1 MLKTILN
8 LYLNKNIKDVICTKD
23 ILESII
29 DKDKEYIKTNF
40 NFEISNDLRSA
51 TFFANGEVNSNNKPV
66 ILIING
72 EYLANIYTGIT
83 EAWFQRSNINI
94 ISIFEKYDDIKIE
107 YLRRCIP
114 DILTIYEENI
124 EEYKETIYKFINNNM
139 PSLINIKYMLK
150 SEEKVDYTNITNILD
165 SIVKNKVDVF
175 TYNSENKS
183 KNNINIMNIERK
195 YKYGVLSKYMGYVS
209 AKKQKTLI
217 ILPYELLKIDLN
229 IFNNR
234 YINKNVKIII
244 NKRKEQSNIKEWIK
258 DNNIEILQTRNL
270 DKNIFEKFWNLDKA
284 SALIIEEEI

>member
-40 NFEISNDLRSA
+40 NFEILNDLRSA

-124 EEYKETIYKFINNNM
+124 EEYKETIYKFITNNM

-244 NKRKEQSNIKEWIK
+244 NKKKEQSNIKEWIK
-258 DNNIEILQTRNL
+258 DNDIEILQTRNL

>member
-40 NFEISNDLRSA
+40 NFEILNDLRSA

-195 YKYGVLSKYMGYVS
+195 YKYGVLSKYIGYVS

-244 NKRKEQSNIKEWIK
+244 NKKKEQSNIKEWIK
-258 DNNIEILQTRNL
+258 DNDIEILQTRNL

>member
-165 SIVKNKVDVF
+165 NIVKNKVDVF